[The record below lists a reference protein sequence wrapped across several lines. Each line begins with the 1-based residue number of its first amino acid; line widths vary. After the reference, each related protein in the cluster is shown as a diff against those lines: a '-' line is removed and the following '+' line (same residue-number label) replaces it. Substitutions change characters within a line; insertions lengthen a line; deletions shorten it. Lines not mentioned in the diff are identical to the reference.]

1 MKKITASNFYTQIM
15 AAIKEKSI
23 LDRFIE
29 WREKHISQSQFIL
42 ILSFVVGVISSL
54 AAYTLKHFIELIQ
67 HLLTSGFDSESYNW
81 LYLIYPVVGIFITGI
96 FIRNI
101 VRDDISHGV
110 TKVLYSISRRQG
122 KIRRHNMWSS
132 LIASGITIGFGGS
145 VGAESPIVFTGSAIG
160 SNLGSFFKMDQKVM
174 MLLIGCGAAGAVSG
188 IFKAPIAGLVFT
200 LEVLMLDLT
209 MSSLLPLLISSVTA
223 ATFSYLLS
231 GTEAMFHFELDDAF
245 CVSRVPY
252 VMLLGVVCG
261 LVSLYFTHI
270 TANIEK
276 FFRRFTNPY
285 IKLAIGGSVL
295 SVLIFLFPPLYGEGY
310 EMIDHLING
319 SSSDVILE
327 NSIFYGHANLL
338 FLYMLLIIVFK
349 AFASTVTNC
358 GGGCGGIFA
367 PSLFLGCISGY
378 LFAGLCNYFG
388 IGGSLPDKNFA
399 LFGMAALMSGVFHA
413 PLTGVFLIAELTGGY
428 DLFLPLMIVSVCSF
442 LTVRIFDSNNI
453 YAIRLAQRGELITH
467 HKDQAVLTILK
478 VEDVIEKNF
487 MKANPDMDLG
497 ALTAVVAKTK
507 RNIFPVIN
515 SAEKLV
521 GIVYMDDIRHM
532 MFRQE
537 LYHRFTVVDLMRDV
551 PVRLNIEE
559 PMEAVMRKFEETGA
573 WNLPVEDSD
582 GNYIGFISKSAIF
595 TAYRKTL
602 LDFTSD

>member
-1 MKKITASNFYTQIM
+1 MGKA
-15 AAIKEKSI
+15 KEKNL

-29 WREKHISQSQFIL
+29 WREKHISQRQFIL
-42 ILSFVVGVISSL
+42 LLSFIVGVISSL
-54 AAYTLKHFIELIQ
+54 AAFVLKHFIEFIQ
-67 HLLTSGFDSESYNW
+67 HRLTGGFESDSFNW
-81 LYLIYPVVGIFITGI
+81 LYLIYPVVGIFITGL
-96 FIRNI
+96 FIRNV

-122 KIRRHNMWSS
+122 RIKGHNMWSS

-160 SNLGSFFKMDQKVM
+160 SNLASFFKMDQKVM

-223 ATFSYLLS
+223 VTLSYLLS
-231 GTEAMFHFELDDAF
+231 GTDAMFHFQLDDAF
-245 CVSRVPY
+245 SVSRVPY
-252 VMLLGVVCG
+252 VMLLGIMCG
-261 LVSLYFTHI
+261 LISLYFTHV
-270 TANIEK
+270 TAGVEK
-276 FFRRFTNPY
+276 FFRRFQNPY
-285 IKLAIGGSVL
+285 ARLAIGGSVL
-295 SVLIFLFPPLYGEGY
+295 SILIFLFPPLYGEGY
-310 EMIDHLING
+310 NMINHLING
-319 SSSDVILE
+319 SSADVILN
-327 NSIFYGHANLL
+327 NSLFYGHANLL
-338 FLYMLLIIVFK
+338 FLYMALIILFK
-349 AFASTVTNC
+349 VFASTVTNC

-378 LFAGLCNYFG
+378 LFAGLCNMFG
-388 IGGSLPDKNFA
+388 LGEVLPDKNFA

-428 DLFLPLMIVSVCSF
+428 DLFLPLMIVSVCSY
-442 LTVRIFDSNNI
+442 LTVRLFDDNNI

-487 MKANPDMDLG
+487 MRVDPDMDLG
-497 ALTAVVAKTK
+497 ALTSVVAKTK
-507 RNIFPVIN
+507 RNIFPVVN
-515 SAEKLV
+515 AADRLV
-521 GIVYMDDIRHM
+521 GIVFLDDIRHM

-537 LYHRFTVVDLMRDV
+537 LYHRFTVAKLMRSV
-551 PVRLNIEE
+551 PVRLSIEE
-559 PMEAVMRKFEETGA
+559 PMEAVMRKFEETNA
-573 WNLPVEDSD
+573 WNLPVEDTA

>member
-1 MKKITASNFYTQIM
+1 MGKA
-15 AAIKEKSI
+15 KEKNL

-29 WREKHISQSQFIL
+29 WREKHISQRQFIL
-42 ILSFVVGVISSL
+42 LLSFIVGVISSL
-54 AAYTLKHFIELIQ
+54 AAFVLKHFIEFIQ
-67 HLLTSGFDSESYNW
+67 HRLTGGFESDSFNW
-81 LYLIYPVVGIFITGI
+81 LYLIYPVVGIFITGL
-96 FIRNI
+96 FIRNV

-122 KIRRHNMWSS
+122 RIKGHNMWSS

-160 SNLGSFFKMDQKVM
+160 SNLASFFKMDQKVM

-223 ATFSYLLS
+223 VTLSYLLS
-231 GTEAMFHFELDDAF
+231 GTDAMFHFQLDDAF
-245 CVSRVPY
+245 SVSRVPY
-252 VMLLGVVCG
+252 VMLLGIMCG
-261 LVSLYFTHI
+261 LISLYFTHV
-270 TANIEK
+270 TAGVEK
-276 FFRRFTNPY
+276 YFRRFQNPY
-285 IKLAIGGSVL
+285 ARLAIGGSVL
-295 SVLIFLFPPLYGEGY
+295 SILIFLFPPLYGEGY
-310 EMIDHLING
+310 NMINHLING
-319 SSSDVILE
+319 SSADVILN
-327 NSIFYGHANLL
+327 NSLFYGHANLL
-338 FLYMLLIIVFK
+338 FLYMALIILFK
-349 AFASTVTNC
+349 VFASTVTNC

-378 LFAGLCNYFG
+378 LFAGLCNMFG
-388 IGGSLPDKNFA
+388 LGEVLPDKNFA

-428 DLFLPLMIVSVCSF
+428 DLFLPLMIVSVCSY
-442 LTVRIFDSNNI
+442 LTVRLFDDNNI

-487 MKANPDMDLG
+487 MRVDPDMDLG
-497 ALTAVVAKTK
+497 ALTSVVAKTK
-507 RNIFPVIN
+507 RNIFPVVN
-515 SAEKLV
+515 AADRLV
-521 GIVYMDDIRHM
+521 GIVFLDDIRHM

-537 LYHRFTVVDLMRDV
+537 LYHRFTVAKLMRSV
-551 PVRLNIEE
+551 PVRLSIEE
-559 PMEAVMRKFEETGA
+559 PMEAVMRKFEETNA
-573 WNLPVEDSD
+573 WNLPVEDTA

>member
-1 MKKITASNFYTQIM
+1 MNTNLQN
-15 AAIKEKSI
+15 KSL

-29 WREKHISQSQFIL
+29 WRERQISQNQFIL
-42 ILSFVVGVISSL
+42 ILSFVVGVLASL
-54 AAYTLKHFIELIQ
+54 AAFILKHFIEFIQ
-67 HLLTSGFDSESYNW
+67 HLLTSGFDSDSFNW
-81 LYLIYPVVGIFITGI
+81 LYLIYPVVGIFITGL

-101 VRDDISHGV
+101 VRDDIGHGV
-110 TKVLYSISRRQG
+110 TKVLYAISRRQG

-174 MLLIGCGAAGAVSG
+174 LLLIGCGAAGAVSG

-223 ATFSYLLS
+223 VTLSYLLS
-231 GTEAMFHFELDDAF
+231 GTDAMFNFQLDNAF
-245 CVSRVPY
+245 SVSRVPY
-252 VMLLGVVCG
+252 VMLLGIICG
-261 LVSLYFTHI
+261 LVSLYFTHV
-270 TANIEK
+270 TASVERLFK
-276 FFRRFTNPY
+276 RLSNPY
-285 IKLAIGGSVL
+285 VKLAIGGSVL

-310 EMIDHLING
+310 VMIDHLING
-319 SSSDVILE
+319 SSADVILN
-327 NSIFYGHANLL
+327 NSLFYGHANLL

-349 AFASTVTNC
+349 AFASTATNC

-388 IGGSLPDKNFA
+388 LGETLPDKNFA
-399 LFGMAALMSGVFHA
+399 LFGMAAVMSGVFHA
-413 PLTGVFLIAELTGGY
+413 PLTGIFLIAELTGGY
-428 DLFLPLMIVSVCSF
+428 DLFLPLMIVSVCSY
-442 LTVRIFDSNNI
+442 LTVRIFDKNNI

-487 MKANPDMDLG
+487 MAVSPDMDLG
-497 ALTAVVAKTK
+497 AMTAVVAKTK
-507 RNIFPVIN
+507 RNIFPVVD
-515 SAEKLV
+515 AAHRLV
-521 GIVYMDDIRHM
+521 GVLYLDDIRHI

-537 LYHRFTVVDLMRDV
+537 LYHRFTVGTLMREAT
-551 PVRLNIEE
+551 VRLSIEE
-559 PMEAVMRKFEETGA
+559 PMEAVMRKFEETAA
-573 WNLPVEDSD
+573 WNLPVESAD
-582 GNYIGFISKSAIF
+582 GEYIGFISKSAIF

>member
-1 MKKITASNFYTQIM
+1 MEKA
-15 AAIKEKSI
+15 KEKNL
-23 LDRFIE
+23 LDQFIE
-29 WREKHISQSQFIL
+29 WREKHISQRQFIL
-42 ILSFVVGVISSL
+42 LLSFVVGVISSL
-54 AAYTLKHFIELIQ
+54 AAYLLKHIIEFIQ
-67 HLLTSGFDSESYNW
+67 HLLTSGFESDTFNW
-81 LYLIYPVVGIFITGI
+81 LYLIYPGVGIFITGL
-96 FIRNI
+96 FIRNV

-122 KIRRHNMWSS
+122 RIKGHNMWSS

-160 SNLGSFFKMDQKVM
+160 SNLASFFKMDQKVM

-223 ATFSYLLS
+223 VTLSYLLS
-231 GTEAMFHFELDDAF
+231 GTDAMFHFQLDDAF
-245 CVSRVPY
+245 SVSRVPY
-252 VMLLGVVCG
+252 VMLLGIMCG
-261 LVSLYFTHI
+261 LISLYFTHV
-270 TANIEK
+270 TAGVEK
-276 FFRRFTNPY
+276 FFRRFQNPY
-285 IKLAIGGSVL
+285 VRLAIGGSVL
-295 SVLIFLFPPLYGEGY
+295 SILIFLFPPLYGEGY
-310 EMIDHLING
+310 NMINHLING
-319 SSSDVILE
+319 SSADVILN
-327 NSIFYGHANLL
+327 NSLFYGHANLL
-338 FLYMLLIIVFK
+338 FLYMALIILFK
-349 AFASTVTNC
+349 VFASTVTNC

-378 LFAGLCNYFG
+378 LFAGVCNMFG
-388 IGGSLPDKNFA
+388 LGEVLPDKNFA

-413 PLTGVFLIAELTGGY
+413 PLTGIFLIAELTGGY
-428 DLFLPLMIVSVCSF
+428 NLFLPLMIVSVCSY
-442 LTVRIFDSNNI
+442 LTVRLFDDNNI

-487 MKANPDMDLG
+487 MRVDPDMDLG

-507 RNIFPVIN
+507 RNIFPVVN
-515 SAEKLV
+515 AADRLV
-521 GIVYMDDIRHM
+521 GIVYLDDIRHM

-537 LYHRFTVVDLMRDV
+537 LYHRFTVAKLMRSV
-551 PVRLNIEE
+551 PVRLSIEE
-559 PMEAVMRKFEETGA
+559 PMEAVMRKFEETNA
-573 WNLPVEDSD
+573 WNLPVEDTT

>member
-1 MKKITASNFYTQIM
+1 MEKA
-15 AAIKEKSI
+15 KEKNL
-23 LDRFIE
+23 LDQFIE
-29 WREKHISQSQFIL
+29 WREKHISQRQFIL
-42 ILSFVVGVISSL
+42 LLSFVVGVISSL
-54 AAYTLKHFIELIQ
+54 AAFVLKHFIEFIQ
-67 HLLTSGFDSESYNW
+67 HLLTGSFESDSFNW
-81 LYLIYPVVGIFITGI
+81 LYLIYPVVGIFITGL
-96 FIRNI
+96 FIRNV

-122 KIRRHNMWSS
+122 RIKRHNMWSS

-160 SNLGSFFKMDQKVM
+160 SNLASFFKMDQKVM

-223 ATFSYLLS
+223 VTLSYLLS
-231 GTEAMFHFELDDAF
+231 GTDAMFHFQLDDAF
-245 CVSRVPY
+245 SVSRVPY
-252 VMLLGVVCG
+252 VMLLGIMCG
-261 LVSLYFTHI
+261 LISLYFTHV
-270 TANIEK
+270 TAGVEK
-276 FFRRFTNPY
+276 FFRRFQNPY
-285 IKLAIGGSVL
+285 ARLAIGGSVL
-295 SVLIFLFPPLYGEGY
+295 SILIFLFPPLYGEGY
-310 EMIDHLING
+310 NMINHLMNG
-319 SSSDVILE
+319 SSADVILN
-327 NSIFYGHANLL
+327 NSLFYGHANLL
-338 FLYMLLIIVFK
+338 FLYMALIILFK
-349 AFASTVTNC
+349 VFASTVTNC

-378 LFAGLCNYFG
+378 LFAGLCNMFG
-388 IGGSLPDKNFA
+388 FGEVLPDKNFA

-413 PLTGVFLIAELTGGY
+413 PLTGIFLIAELTGGY
-428 DLFLPLMIVSVCSF
+428 NLFLPLMIVSVCSY
-442 LTVRIFDSNNI
+442 LTVRIFDDNNI

-487 MKANPDMDLG
+487 MRVDPDMDLG
-497 ALTAVVAKTK
+497 ALTSVVAKTK
-507 RNIFPVIN
+507 RNIFPVVN
-515 SAEKLV
+515 AADRLV
-521 GIVYMDDIRHM
+521 GIVFLDDIRHM

-537 LYHRFTVVDLMRDV
+537 LYHRFTVAKLMRSV
-551 PVRLNIEE
+551 PVRLSIEE
-559 PMEAVMRKFEETGA
+559 PMEAVMRKFEETNA
-573 WNLPVEDSD
+573 WNLPVEDTA

>member
-1 MKKITASNFYTQIM
+1 MGKA
-15 AAIKEKSI
+15 KEKNL

-29 WREKHISQSQFIL
+29 WREKHISQRQFIL
-42 ILSFVVGVISSL
+42 LLSFIVGVISSL
-54 AAYTLKHFIELIQ
+54 AAFVLKHFIEFIQ
-67 HLLTSGFDSESYNW
+67 HQLTGGFESDSFNW
-81 LYLIYPVVGIFITGI
+81 LYLIYPVVGILITGL
-96 FIRNI
+96 FIRNV

-122 KIRRHNMWSS
+122 RIKGHNMWSS

-160 SNLGSFFKMDQKVM
+160 SNLASFFKMDQKVM

-223 ATFSYLLS
+223 VTLSYLLS
-231 GTEAMFHFELDDAF
+231 GTDAMFHFQLDDAF
-245 CVSRVPY
+245 SVSRVPY
-252 VMLLGVVCG
+252 VMLLGIMCG
-261 LVSLYFTHI
+261 LISLYFTHV
-270 TANIEK
+270 TAGVEK
-276 FFRRFTNPY
+276 FFRRFQNPY
-285 IKLAIGGSVL
+285 ARLAIGGSVL
-295 SVLIFLFPPLYGEGY
+295 SILIFLFPPLYGEGY
-310 EMIDHLING
+310 NMINHLING
-319 SSSDVILE
+319 SSADVILN
-327 NSIFYGHANLL
+327 NSLFYGHANLL
-338 FLYMLLIIVFK
+338 FLYMALIILFK
-349 AFASTVTNC
+349 VFASTVTNC

-378 LFAGLCNYFG
+378 LFAGLCNMFG
-388 IGGSLPDKNFA
+388 LGEVLPDKNFA

-428 DLFLPLMIVSVCSF
+428 DLFLPLMIVSVCSY
-442 LTVRIFDSNNI
+442 LTVRLFDDNNI

-487 MKANPDMDLG
+487 MRVDPDMDLG
-497 ALTAVVAKTK
+497 ALTSVVAKTK
-507 RNIFPVIN
+507 RNIFPVVN
-515 SAEKLV
+515 AADRLV
-521 GIVYMDDIRHM
+521 GIVFLDDIRHM

-537 LYHRFTVVDLMRDV
+537 LYHRFTVAKLMRSV
-551 PVRLNIEE
+551 PVRLSIEE
-559 PMEAVMRKFEETGA
+559 PMEAVMRKFEETNA
-573 WNLPVEDSD
+573 WNLPVEDTA

>member
-1 MKKITASNFYTQIM
+1 MEQKNEM
-15 AAIKEKSI
+15 NL
-23 LDRFIE
+23 LDRFIN
-29 WREKHISQSQFIL
+29 WRERHIAQKQFVL

-54 AAYTLKHFIELIQ
+54 AAFVLKHFIEFIQ
-67 HLLTSGFDSESYNW
+67 HLLTSGFNTDSFNW
-81 LYLIYPVVGIFITGI
+81 LYLLYPVVGILITGF

-122 KIRRHNMWSS
+122 KIRAHNMWSS

-160 SNLGSFFKMDQKVM
+160 SNLARFFKMDQKVM

-223 ATFSYLLS
+223 VTLSYLLT
-231 GTEAMFHFELDDAF
+231 GTDAMFYFQLDDAF
-245 CVSRVPY
+245 SVSRVPY

-261 LVSLYFTHI
+261 LVSLYFTHV
-270 TANIEK
+270 TTNIEA
-276 FFRRFTNPY
+276 FFRRFKNPY
-285 IKLAIGGSVL
+285 VKLALGGSAL
-295 SVLIFLFPPLYGEGY
+295 SILIFLFPPLYGEGY
-310 EMIDHLING
+310 DMIHHLING
-319 SSSDVILE
+319 SSADVILN
-327 NSIFYGHANLL
+327 NSLFYGHAKLL
-338 FLYMLLIIVFK
+338 FLYMALIIVFK

-358 GGGCGGIFA
+358 AGGCGGIFA

-378 LFAGLCNYFG
+378 LFAGLCNMFG
-388 IGGSLPDKNFA
+388 FGETLPDKNFA

-428 DLFLPLMIVSVCSF
+428 DLFLPLMIVSVCSY

-487 MKANPDMDLG
+487 MKIEPDMDLG
-497 ALTAVVAKTK
+497 ALTSVVAKTK
-507 RNIFPVIN
+507 RNIFPVVN

-521 GIVYMDDIRHM
+521 GIVYLDDIRHM

-537 LYHRFTVVDLMRDV
+537 LYHRFTVVKLMRDV
-551 PVRLNIEE
+551 PVRLSVDE
-559 PMEAVMRKFEETGA
+559 PMEAVMRKFEETKA
-573 WNLPVEDSD
+573 WNLPVEDNS